1 MQRWRITFDGK
12 WNRNTICWVVCW
24 FCYVSHGSNA
34 HLLYIFFV
42 PRDGNEANT
51 HNTMCLY
58 TCVYQYI
65 DAPLAHKAQP
75 NVVINGCVSLK
86 LIHQHLTRF
95 THTEL
100 RCIRFLYTTLFF
112 FFCFWPLCFNFAF
125 FFVCV
130 LCLTECNLNFFLCF
144 LFTSHLQMYPLSNH
158 QHFKTYNRMLW
169 KTLQLCFRN
178 RSTTTFLL

>member
-42 PRDGNEANT
+42 PRDGIEANT

-75 NVVINGCVSLK
+75 NFVINGCVSLK

-95 THTEL
+95 TH
-100 RCIRFLYTTLFF
+100 RTTLHSFSLYDSFF
-112 FFCFWPLCFNFAF
+112 LLLFLAFVFQFRVFFL
-125 FFVCV
+125 CV
-130 LCLTECNLNFFLCF
+130 LCLTECNLKFFLRF